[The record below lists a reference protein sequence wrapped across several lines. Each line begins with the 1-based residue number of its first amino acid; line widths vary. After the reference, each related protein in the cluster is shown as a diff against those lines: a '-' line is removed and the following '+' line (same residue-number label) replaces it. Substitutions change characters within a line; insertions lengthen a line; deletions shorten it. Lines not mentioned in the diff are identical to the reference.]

1 MCRMFS
7 FYATKAGEFYSLTD
21 KTDEHS
27 LVAAVFNLNDG
38 VVSHFAQNLAK
49 GEFIPPK
56 DTKVWSD
63 LSKWM
68 LVVDE
73 PETPGWFRP
82 EKAREY
88 MERLV
93 RAMFITNERHWLV
106 GGCWIFD
113 GAKAS
118 AKGLLGGRIA
128 GVINGANLGGA
139 NLYRANLDGANLDG
153 ANLGGANL
161 GGANLDG
168 ARLDGANLV
177 RANLHRANLGGA
189 NLDGAN
195 LGGARLPAGW
205 AHTTNGSIKRQL

>member
-139 NLYRANLDGANLDG
+139 NL
-153 ANLGGANL
+153 GG
-161 GGANLDG
+161 
-168 ARLDGANLV
+168 
-177 RANLHRANLGGA
+177 ANLGGA